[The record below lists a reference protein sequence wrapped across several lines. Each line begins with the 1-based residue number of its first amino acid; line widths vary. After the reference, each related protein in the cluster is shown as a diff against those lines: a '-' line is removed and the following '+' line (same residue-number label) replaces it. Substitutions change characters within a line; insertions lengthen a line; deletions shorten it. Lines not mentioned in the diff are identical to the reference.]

1 MLQTESGMDRRDFMR
16 LAGGGA
22 LGLGLAG
29 GLPAP
34 ALAEPSAAIPK
45 AKAKTVIQLYLEG
58 GMTHIDTL
66 DPKPNAPPTI
76 RSFFKPIPTNVP
88 GIEITELLPLLA
100 KQADKY
106 TLLRS
111 LTAPGGGHGGYVMLC
126 NAMIPNEC
134 SSPHPSA
141 KLTYPTV
148 GAVVGM
154 KKLEGGGYKGDIPP
168 WVCIPGIPWGGNN
181 YGFLPPK
188 YQGFCVG
195 DPSDP
200 NFKAPGVSLSPD
212 EEKRLAK
219 RRALLAAV
227 DAGGKTKPP
236 AARTVDALREA
247 AFRLLTG
254 DAKKAFD
261 LAQEKDAVR
270 ERYGRN
276 RFGQGC
282 LLARRLAEYGVPFVT
297 VPWGGGEVK
306 GADGWDM
313 HERVNVN
320 LRLLCPILDKGV
332 SALIED
338 LAQTGLL
345 EHTIVVFHSESSKA
359 PDWNVKLESLGGKH
373 PGEVGGREH
382 YNNVLSALVAGGG
395 FKAGQ
400 VVGESDAEGR
410 YVKSRPIYPWD
421 LWESVYQLIGIDP
434 NDKLPNPDGCV
445 AYVSPAAACSYARGG
460 ILKEI
465 M

>member
-1 MLQTESGMDRRDFMR
+1 MDRRNF
-16 LAGGGA
+16 LQAGSAGVV
-22 LGLGLAG
+22 GLGLAG
-29 GLPAP
+29 AMTT
-34 ALAEPSAAIPK
+34 LAFGESQAVGAKP
-45 AKAKTVIQLYLEG
+45 AKAKSVIEIYLEG

-66 DPKPNAPPTI
+66 DPKPNAPPTV

-88 GIEITELLPLLA
+88 GIEVTELLPLLA

-106 TLLRS
+106 TILRS

-134 SSPHPSA
+134 TSLHPSA

-154 KKLEGGGYKGDIPP
+154 KKLEAGSYKGDIPP

-219 RRALLAAV
+219 RRLLLAAV
-227 DAGGKTKPP
+227 DGGGKGKPP

-261 LAQEKDAVR
+261 LAQEKDALR

-282 LLARRLAEYGVPFVT
+282 LLARRLAEYGVPFIT
-297 VPWGGGEVK
+297 VPWGGGEIQ
-306 GADGWDM
+306 GSFGWDM
-313 HERVNVN
+313 HMETNKT
-320 LRLLCPILDKGV
+320 LRMLCPILDKGV

-338 LAQTGLL
+338 LAQRGLL
-345 EHTIVVFHSESSKA
+345 ESTVVVFHSEAGKA
-359 PDWNVKLESLGGKH
+359 PDWNVQPQNLGGKH

-382 YNNVLSALVAGGG
+382 WNEVFSGIVAGGG
-395 FKAGQ
+395 FKAGK

-434 NDKLPNPDGCV
+434 NGKLPNPDGCV
-445 AYVSPAAACSYARGG
+445 AYVSPATACSYARGG

>member
-1 MLQTESGMDRRDFMR
+1 MSPNRNQLTRRDLLR
-16 LAGGGA
+16 IAGTGSLALTLAGRRVPMA
-22 LGLGLAG
+22 FAATAG
-29 GLPAP
+29 P
-34 ALAEPSAAIPK
+34 ALK
-45 AKAKTVIQLYLEG
+45 AKAKTVIEVYLEG

-66 DPKPNAPPTI
+66 DPKPNGPLTV
-76 RSFFKPIPTNVP
+76 RSAFKPIPTNVP
-88 GIEITELLPLLA
+88 GIEICELLPRLA
-100 KQADKY
+100 KLADKY
-106 TLLRS
+106 SILRS

-154 KKLEGGGYKGDIPP
+154 KKLESGSYQGDIPP

-195 DPSDP
+195 NP
-200 NFKAPGVSLSPD
+200 NNADFRAPGISLSPD
-212 EEKRLAK
+212 EQKRLAK
-219 RRALLAAV
+219 RRELLGAIVSA
-227 DAGGKTKPP
+227 DKEKTS
-236 AARTVDALREA
+236 AARTADSLREA

-261 LAQEKDAVR
+261 MAQENSEVR

-276 RFGQGC
+276 VFGQSC
-282 LLARRLAEYGVPFVT
+282 LLARRLAEYGVPFIT
-297 VPWGGGEVK
+297 VPWGGGDVK
-306 GADGWDM
+306 GSMGWDM
-313 HERVNVN
+313 HMETNKT
-320 LRLLCPILDKGV
+320 LRLLCPNLDQGL

-338 LAQTGLL
+338 LAQRGLL
-345 EHTIVVFHSESSKA
+345 ETTMVVFHSEAGKA
-359 PDWNVKLESLGGKH
+359 PEWNVKAETLGGKH

-382 YNNVLSALVAGGG
+382 HNLVFSALVAGGG
-395 FKAGQ
+395 FQGGK
-400 VVGESDAEGR
+400 VVGESDEDGR

-445 AYVSPAAACSYARGG
+445 AYVSPATACSYARGG